1 MRRGIS
7 KPIGRFGP
15 TGDQTGTFTQTIARG
30 DCPEVIDSGKSAS
43 VADTKTIFPS
53 HLPERMALVDYVSP
67 DEADGTTGEILE
79 AYRDEHGES
88 ALFNEALATTRCPR
102 I

>member
-1 MRRGIS
+1 
-7 KPIGRFGP
+7 
-15 TGDQTGTFTQTIARG
+15 
-30 DCPEVIDSGKSAS
+30 
-43 VADTKTIFPS
+43 
-53 HLPERMALVDYVSP
+53 MALVDYVSP

-88 ALFNEALATTRCPR
+88 ALFNEALATTRRPR